1 MLEITVLNGPN
12 LASLGTRE
20 PEVYGSET
28 LESINEGL
36 RTQALELGASVESFQ
51 YDSEG
56 ELAGAIAKA
65 ALRGGALII
74 NPGAYSHTSIAV
86 MDAMKAFPGPVIEVH
101 ISNVHGRE
109 PFRHRLI
116 TAMGADSVISGAGA
130 MGYSLALVLAVNL
143 LRR

>member
-1 MLEITVLNGPN
+1 MLEITVINGPN
-12 LASLGTRE
+12 LASLGLRE
-20 PEVYGSET
+20 PEVYGNET
-28 LESINEGL
+28 LPSVMSRLSTEA
-36 RTQALELGASVESFQ
+36 RELGASVASFQ

-56 ELAGAIAKA
+56 ELVSAIALA
-65 ALRGGALII
+65 AEKGGALIV
-74 NPGAYSHTSIAV
+74 NPGAYSHTSIAI

-116 TAMGADSVISGAGA
+116 TAMGADSVISGAGTL
-130 MGYSLALVLAVNL
+130 GYSLALVLAVNL